1 MGIASFVL
9 GIIAFFTFTIRE
21 LASILIILS
30 IIFGIVSIKANKHK
44 GLAIAGIVLS
54 ILSVL
59 LIYSSNINT
68 TTSNNIIETNKAQII
83 YKDNDLLVEIRDYK
97 YTSNSDKIE
106 FDVYIENNSSKDLIF
121 TIDGNISV
129 NDYMVE
135 GGYFYK
141 KVNSNTKANSK
152 FTIKN
157 LKNNEITKDTLTNMK
172 FKLDIYHSEN
182 FWIDE
187 RIEDDLEIIY
197 NF

>member
-106 FDVYIENNSSKDLIF
+106 FDVYLENNSSKDLIF

-157 LKNNEITKDTLTNMK
+157 LKINEITKDTLTNMK